1 MADPQIQSYRRSMYR
16 SESVNTDLLNLEENL
31 FSYGVY
37 IESGATKEPVT
48 FPEGFGRFVT

>member
-48 FPEGFGRFVT
+48 FPEGFGRFIT